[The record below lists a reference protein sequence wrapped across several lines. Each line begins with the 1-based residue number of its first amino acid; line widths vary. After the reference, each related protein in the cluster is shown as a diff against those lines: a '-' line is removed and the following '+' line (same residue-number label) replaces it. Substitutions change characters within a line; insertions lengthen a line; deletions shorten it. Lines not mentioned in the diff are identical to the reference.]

1 MGRQGPEARQLRST
15 ALPAGCALGPQSGS
29 QPPSSVR
36 PRGGHHRDPVCGEQ
50 GTNKTGRPSSTP
62 TQNSSLLVGTAQ
74 SEAKFS
80 GHSEAPVT
88 GLQAKAGQP
97 PEGRA
102 GSGTPAMPSETSVSR
117 GPQSPQPD
125 LTAPASQAASQGSW
139 GPWDRPGER
148 PTPPL
153 LLPSCHALAD
163 SPPTSRRTTGN
174 QACHSACAFLPVPP
188 EHSAHTISWAFLGH
202 YPRQNI
208 NSIRERFVSILPRVS
223 APALRE
229 MLSIRMLRKHWLKKR
244 VDSKQHRS
252 ASQVTT

>member
-1 MGRQGPEARQLRST
+1 MFHRHGPLKSSHRSQSKPQPPGLCDHAGEVTHKPGSRTSLTGRQGPEARQLRST

-102 GSGTPAMPSETSVSR
+102 GSGTPATPSETSVSR

-125 LTAPASQAASQGSW
+125 LTAPASPSRLPSSLSGLLGSLGQARGAAHSTSAAS
-139 GPWDRPGER
+139 
-148 PTPPL
+148 
-153 LLPSCHALAD
+153 LLPRPRGLPTNQSTDNQPGTRPATPHAPSSLFLLSTQHTP
-163 SPPTSRRTTGN
+163 SPGLS
-174 QACHSACAFLPVPP
+174 SAIIPA
-188 EHSAHTISWAFLGH
+188 
-202 YPRQNI
+202 R
-208 NSIRERFVSILPRVS
+208 ILTP
-223 APALRE
+223 
-229 MLSIRMLRKHWLKKR
+229 
-244 VDSKQHRS
+244 
-252 ASQVTT
+252 

>member
-1 MGRQGPEARQLRST
+1 MFHRHGPLKSSHRSQSKPQPPGLCDHAGEVTHKPGSRTSLTGRQGPEARQLRST

-102 GSGTPAMPSETSVSR
+102 GSGTPATPSETSVSR

-163 SPPTSRRTTGN
+163 SPPTSRRTTNREPG
-174 QACHSACAFLPVPP
+174 LPLRMRLPP
-188 EHSAHTISWAFLGH
+188 CSS
-202 YPRQNI
+202 
-208 NSIRERFVSILPRVS
+208 
-223 APALRE
+223 
-229 MLSIRMLRKHWLKKR
+229 
-244 VDSKQHRS
+244 
-252 ASQVTT
+252 